1 MLFKWLWIVVLSTV
15 GKYWG
20 FQLHP
25 ETDQHRYFRNS
36 VIRPSQ
42 DRNTTHITSPITFSG
57 ISAQLRFRIVP
68 ILPEFA
74 GFIDICTAHYFP
86 CFPVSLRMPSDY
98 SLCHPLKHS
107 YGSELLLTAFMP
119 FYNCFGYAGQ
129 AATSSH
135 PGSSAYELSRNITLI
150 PLDALAPVLK
160 DGPTQIDG
168 CSGYRRHYIKEE
180 LPNDKYKVAC
190 QMRRCYINS
199 GGDTV
204 TCNWMEYF
212 DIEEGELCR
221 SKHGKELLDD
231 YLLRKGYWWRIAFPV

>member
-1 MLFKWLWIVVLSTV
+1 MSTV

-86 CFPVSLRMPSDY
+86 CFPVSLRLLANECL
-98 SLCHPLKHS
+98 SLCSFPNRIHFPDDLHGTS
-107 YGSELLLTAFMP
+107 FGNTVRTGASFLRLTSWYVTVSIVRVSVLMYGI
-119 FYNCFGYAGQ
+119 
-129 AATSSH
+129 TSS
-135 PGSSAYELSRNITLI
+135 
-150 PLDALAPVLK
+150 
-160 DGPTQIDG
+160 
-168 CSGYRRHYIKEE
+168 
-180 LPNDKYKVAC
+180 
-190 QMRRCYINS
+190 
-199 GGDTV
+199 
-204 TCNWMEYF
+204 
-212 DIEEGELCR
+212 
-221 SKHGKELLDD
+221 
-231 YLLRKGYWWRIAFPV
+231 